1 MSVDAGTPSAVRSD
15 PATTD
20 QYAITGGAD
29 GKWRLNLLAEIMRP
43 TTLAL
48 LARAG
53 VHEGQTCVDV
63 GCGGGHVT
71 LELARIVGPSGR
83 VVGIDFDP
91 TIVALAREDQRTA
104 GLTNV
109 EFKVGDAREL
119 GDAQYDVAYARFLLS
134 HVSQPEQVIERIIEM
149 LRPGGTLVVE
159 DIDFSGCFC
168 QPPDPAYDRYLELYS
183 EAVARGGG
191 DANLGRRLP
200 TLLRSCELR
209 DVRWHVF
216 QPVHADGR
224 HKQIMRITMDKIRP
238 AVLRH
243 ELASNQ
249 EIDQILTEMAAFA
262 ADETTLVAAPRIVQA
277 WGRGDGGRRL
287 RTAGR

>member
-15 PATTD
+15 SGTTD

-48 LARAG
+48 LAQAG
-53 VHEGQTCVDV
+53 VRKGQTCVDV
-63 GCGGGHVT
+63 GCGGGHMT

-83 VVGIDFDP
+83 AVGIDFDP
-91 TIVALAREDQRTA
+91 TIVALAREDQLTA

-109 EFKVGDAREL
+109 EFKVRDAREL
-119 GDAQYDVAYARFLLS
+119 GDGQYDVAYARFLLS
-134 HVSQPEQVIERIIEM
+134 HLPQPEQIVERIIDV
-149 LRPGGTLVVE
+149 LQPGGTLLLE
-159 DIDFSGCFC
+159 DIDLSGCFC
-168 QPPDPAYDRYLELYS
+168 HPHDPAYNRFLELYTD
-183 EAVARGGG
+183 AVACGGG

-200 TLLRSCELR
+200 AILRSSQLR
-209 DVRWHVF
+209 DVRWDVF
-216 QPVHADGR
+216 QPVHADGP

-243 ELASNQ
+243 ELAEEE
-249 EIDQILTEMAAFA
+249 EIDQILDQMGAFA
-262 ADETTLVAAPRIVQA
+262 EDPATLVAMPRMVQA
-277 WGRGDGGRRL
+277 WGKRS
-287 RTAGR
+287 